1 MTRRLVFFRLRLF
14 HTGRELKCLVE
25 SKELKDD
32 SFQKL
37 EVVTLHNKNS
47 GKTPTHRLVTWC
59 LKCRLMHTAQSVLVY
74 WKVRIP
80 NFGSSELRGASHSL
94 HYEGWMPGIVPGA
107 YISLRNVEMKKSKR
121 QRVYF
126 MVTERSSV
134 SFITHTPLW
143 NNNVRQQDRAL
154 SASAPTSAN
163 HVLEFCEGFASF
175 RRKQDQRRKE
185 AYMQVPFT
193 FVAHVST
200 PPSNVVTSGV
210 YGSSGSNGNSSSSS
224 SSSCYRFN
232 VGIVQIK
239 FVRLGTVCSVCGG
252 KLQLRGGPTVLHP
265 GVRWKVGH
273 DEQDIVCEYGCSSS
287 PDTQVRVLLLASCD

>member
-1 MTRRLVFFRLRLF
+1 
-14 HTGRELKCLVE
+14 VE

-32 SFQKL
+32 RFQKL
-37 EVVTLHNKNS
+37 EVVTLQNKNS
-47 GKTPTHRLVTWC
+47 GKMPTHRLVTWC

-80 NFGSSELRGASHSL
+80 NFKNFGSSQLRGASRSL

-107 YISLRNVEMKKSKR
+107 YISFRNIEMKKSKR

-134 SFITHTPLW
+134 SFITHTPIW
-143 NNNVRQQDRAL
+143 NMNVRQQDQTL
-154 SASAPTSAN
+154 SAYGAPSVN

-193 FVAHVST
+193 FVANVST
-200 PPSNVVTSGV
+200 PSNVTSGGGV
-210 YGSSGSNGNSSSSS
+210 YDS

-239 FVRLGTVCSVCGG
+239 FVRLGTVCSLCGG
-252 KLQLRGGPTVLHP
+252 KLQLRGPTLHP
-265 GVRWKVGH
+265 DVRWKVGLE
-273 DEQDIVCEYGCSSS
+273 DEIVCEYGCSS
-287 PDTQVRVLLLASCD
+287 PDTQVRIARKWFEFISRHV

>member
-1 MTRRLVFFRLRLF
+1 
-14 HTGRELKCLVE
+14 VE

-37 EVVTLHNKNS
+37 EAVTLQNKNS
-47 GKTPTHRLVTWC
+47 EKTPAHRLVTWC

-80 NFGSSELRGASHSL
+80 HFGRSTLRDASSHSL

-107 YISLRNVEMKKSKR
+107 YISFRNIDMKKSKR

-134 SFITHTPLW
+134 SFITHTPTW
-143 NNNVRQQDRAL
+143 NINVRQQDQTL
-154 SASAPTSAN
+154 SAYAPSVVN

-193 FVAHVST
+193 FIANVST
-200 PPSNVVTSGV
+200 PFNSSNLTRGGMVD
-210 YGSSGSNGNSSSSS
+210 NSSSS

-239 FVRLGTVCSVCGG
+239 FVRLGTVCSMCGG
-252 KLQLRGGPTVLHP
+252 KLQLRGPALRPDARG
-265 GVRWKVGH
+265 KVGH
-273 DEQDIVCEYGCSSS
+273 EHELVCEYGCSS
-287 PDTQVRVLLLASCD
+287 PDTQVRIARKLLSSYPACLTSLFWTLT